1 MATFPKLLSFQNPWK
16 KTLSFFMSG
25 ESPKSGSESLPNWKG
40 ALMLRVEQADLTR
53 EQETELRAKIKEWK
67 PNKDEGQDMFEAK
80 IRYEIAKKEVINRTG
95 KQLGE
100 LTNETITGKDA
111 LVFLEASDGKA
122 LSKLTA
128 PRDLTPGAEL
138 TVDYGIGNPAI
149 NQSKARQAQ
158 RRLGLH
164 HIFDKA
170 PQVTKIQVTQ
180 SAERG
185 GATVTLIRCADGKYR
200 QEGHL
205 KEKRHFEVFQDYKVK
220 VLEIGGK
227 TEAQQVAT
235 ELEAVKR
242 EDADLKAAAT
252 TLQKAQQAEAASTS
266 EVTAEA
272 MAQDRRSA
280 LEMAGV
286 YAPAEKPAPA
296 EATTL
301 SPEAEAAFDAETAK
315 LKSGTEA
322 LIKEVFK
329 REGKES
335 EMVTACKSALDNK
348 KFVSITFKSLEN
360 TSGDEGAT
368 TQGQLQEITL
378 TVVDK
383 KGVNHMYKG
392 VSNQP
397 IGTNLVEKKLPSL
410 VAGAETVKDN
420 YWNNEAFRALF
431 KEMAKNAGGVIP
443 HPTLDSPYA
452 NGVIYGG
459 IRAAGTNGEEGSSE
473 TYVPSARETNSA
485 RLSPN
490 AESAP
495 VDINQI
501 QSLKFGEGARLPDA
515 MKKWTVRD
523 FEANKHRIDYMDQ
536 FWDSLQVLSKQCGRP
551 EMALL
556 KPFLDGDKIT
566 YQELCR
572 QVLGRT
578 PQRVWDEYS
587 EARDAVTYKKDHPE
601 ATNPSSI
608 KKVDALGEKKDQY
621 YTYEELEAL
630 VQNRDDFFVASYRL
644 LEATRLLEKNNASMI
659 LEAGAD
665 ASQDSKEETQAK
677 SAIAVLFNPDDS
689 APLAKRTFAELFR
702 KDQSQFE
709 ASMDQ
714 TQRSYRLQGENVYE
728 GSISSAGAYA
738 QLVGEFIK
746 NGEVDYAGLT
756 ARLNQMKKAGFLFF
770 DNMNEKDRI
779 KIEKQ
784 YAKTFGCESSEV
796 RGKLEAASK
805 VDSTEAQLK
814 TASPFNAQEI
824 LLIQMGMIPETKRTE
839 ASNEAVVDRAR
850 EREIAA
856 TAERVE
862 AATKEQVEAALK
874 EAGLT
879 GEEIK
884 KAEDEILSKMR
895 VSMNERGQF
904 GLALNDLGGKRGN
917 ADAAI
922 GYGKTVVEVPLGDKG
937 RLAVS
942 VGVGAAFIEDMHFT
956 FYPTVGAAVSVSR
969 TFGEQDQNTAG
980 VDAGITVGPGHIGGG
995 IMGSLKF
1002 KAKEKETGTIS
1013 ERARVWYFKL
1023 SAGIAGGV
1031 GAGEGLASVRF
1042 LDLTVGRD
1050 LNSAA
1055 KKKYLELKKRLGN
1068 DAMDRGQAESYARAK
1083 STELKREVSVQEAY
1097 LLKGEELFNVE
1108 LNSYIAKTLEI
1119 YQADIQEATKG
1130 LSEAEAKAYI
1140 KAIEVSIANTYILER
1155 GTDAINEMCSIQFS
1169 NVGVAVGV
1177 GALGGI
1183 VPHFGI
1189 AIKGRR
1195 VVNYVKTGPDMDVVL
1210 EAQIREQLAK
1220 ENPGAVLGAPV
1231 YLGGNLAMNES
1242 GERTVENSMM
1252 TFEQQRSLEGINAR
1266 LKAQGMELVPLEGD
1280 AKKLQLRVRDVDGFV
1295 NIYIDPTSKIQ
1306 AFRAGEPQK
1315 ACVNLDWE
1323 DAFSILRVDN
1333 YTPFKEGGGGVKN
1346 VDIYISDDREK
1357 TPQGIKNRT
1366 GDRLTWRQTDIY
1378 PTGSKK
1384 NLMESATHTARN
1396 TYTEETATYK
1406 NAADLQARN
1415 ADGLG
1420 DLNDADAAK
1429 AREALQAEIRTLL
1442 GQENAPEGQEA
1453 RLAAL
1458 DHMVAE
1464 LIKKGGIS
1472 YEKLTIDAA
1481 YTKSILDAVNS
1492 SFTPKLSSSE
1502 RTYLLQNLLVESRA
1516 RTPGSA
1522 EALKK
1527 HILGWNTRALA
1538 AFCKD
1543 QAVSDS
1549 IMGYYATTL
1558 DNLGGADLASTNL
1571 EQGYAF
1577 NTLIGQGEPGTL
1589 GRGINSKWETK
1600 LAGMQEVT
1608 EANLTTTFKL
1618 SPAQA
1623 KAFMDA
1629 QLREYRYF
1637 GETTPNPMQKL
1648 RSPLGMKLLEQATA
1662 VFGKEKATELVNAM
1676 KSGSIDTTKDY
1687 WKDFNTALQTLE
1699 KGEAYISENGY
1710 TVVPHQHMV
1719 MGFLESCRNFTV
1731 ATNENLETR
1740 DNNRVAGTETH
1751 QTVNGVQSVG
1761 FTSADAAAMGE
1772 KKEVHKGEKKGNSGQ
1787 SSNQGDGEADQGGD
1801 DAHDDDVPPPE
1812 EMFD

>member
-40 ALMLRVEQADLTR
+40 ALMLRAEQADLTR
-53 EQETELRAKIKEWK
+53 DQETELRAKIKEWK
-67 PNKDEGQDMFEAK
+67 PNKNEGQDLFEAK
-80 IRYEIAKKEVINRTG
+80 IRYEIARKAVINRTG
-95 KQLGE
+95 NQLGE

-111 LVFLEASDGKA
+111 LVFLEANDGKA
-122 LSKLTA
+122 LSKMTA

-149 NQSKARQAQ
+149 NQSRAHQAE
-158 RRLGLH
+158 RRLGLQH
-164 HIFDKA
+164 MFANA

-205 KEKRHFEVFQDYKVK
+205 KEKRHFPVYQDYKVK

-227 TEAQQVAT
+227 TEAQQVET

-242 EDADLKAAAT
+242 EDADLKAAGT
-252 TLQKAQQAEAASTS
+252 KLQEAQKAEAASTS

-286 YAPAEKPAPA
+286 YAPAEKPSSV

-301 SPEAEAAFDAETAK
+301 TPEAEAAFDAETAK
-315 LKSGTEA
+315 LKTGTEA

-383 KGVNHMYKG
+383 KGINHVYKG
-392 VSNQP
+392 VSDQP

-431 KEMAKNAGGVIP
+431 KEMAKNTGGVIP
-443 HPTLDSPYA
+443 HPTMDSPYA
-452 NGVIYGG
+452 NGVIYGAV
-459 IRAAGTNGEEGSSE
+459 RAAGTNGEEDSSE
-473 TYVPSARETNSA
+473 TYVPSDKETASSRLTPNSDVQGHVVEDSN
-485 RLSPN
+485 RDGF
-490 AESAP
+490 
-495 VDINQI
+495 VDGSDKPYVDQV
-501 QSLKFGEGARLPDA
+501 QSLKFGEGARLPAA
-515 MKKWTVRD
+515 MKDWTVRD

-551 EMALL
+551 EMELL

-578 PQRVWDEYS
+578 PQRVWDEYA
-587 EARDAVTYKKDHPE
+587 EARAGVAEQKDYAALHPGE
-601 ATNPSSI
+601 PAPTDNAPS
-608 KKVDALGEKKDQY
+608 KVVKTDKALGKDEY
-621 YTYEELEAL
+621 YTYGELKAL
-630 VQNRDDFFVASYRL
+630 VKNRDDFFVASYRL
-644 LEATRLLEKNNASMI
+644 LESTRLLEKNTVSMAMV
-659 LEAGAD
+659 LEAGKD
-665 ASQDSKEETQAK
+665 ASQDTVDEVSAK
-677 SAIAVLFNPDDS
+677 NAIAILFNPDDT
-689 APLAKRTFAELFR
+689 APVAKRTFAELFQD
-702 KDQSQFE
+702 KSEFE

-714 TQRSYRLQGENVYE
+714 MQRSYHLQGENVYE
-728 GSISSAGAYA
+728 GSISSSGAYA
-738 QLVGEFIK
+738 QLVGEFIR
-746 NGEVDYAGLT
+746 NGEVDYVKLT

-770 DNMNEKDRI
+770 DRMNEKDRS
-779 KIEKQ
+779 KLEKQ
-784 YAKTFGCESSEV
+784 YAEKLGCDKTEV
-796 RGKLEAASK
+796 RAKLEAASK
-805 VDSTEAQLK
+805 VDLTEAQLK
-814 TASPFNAQEI
+814 TPNPFNAQEI

-839 ASNEAVVDRAR
+839 ASNEATVDRAR
-850 EREIAA
+850 EREIAT
-856 TAERVE
+856 TAEKVE
-862 AATKEQVEAALK
+862 SATQAQVEAALK

-879 GEEIK
+879 ADEIK
-884 KAEDEILSKMR
+884 VAETAILSRMR

-904 GLALNDLGGKRGN
+904 GLALNQIGGRGGN
-917 ADAAI
+917 DDAAI
-922 GYGKTVVEVPLGDKG
+922 GYGNTVVDIPLGEKG
-937 RLAVS
+937 HLAVS
-942 VGVGAAFIEDMHFT
+942 VGVGAAFIENIHLT

-969 TFGEQDQNTAG
+969 KFGGQDQNTASINAG
-980 VDAGITVGPGHIGGG
+980 VSVGPGHIGGG
-995 IMGSLKF
+995 VMASLKF
-1002 KAKEKETGTIS
+1002 KAQEKAEGTIS
-1013 ERARVWYFKL
+1013 ERARVWYFKVG
-1023 SAGIAGGV
+1023 AGIAGGV

-1042 LDLTVGRD
+1042 LEFEIGRD
-1050 LNSAA
+1050 LDAA
-1055 KKKYLELKKRLGN
+1055 AHKKYLKLKERMGDRF
-1068 DAMDRGQAESYARAK
+1068 DA
-1083 STELKREVSVQEAY
+1083 
-1097 LLKGEELFNVE
+1097 E
-1108 LNSYIAKTLEI
+1108 LNGYVKANLEL
-1119 YQADIQEATKG
+1119 YQADIKQATEG
-1130 LSEAEAKAYI
+1130 MTETEVKAYI
-1140 KAIEVSIANTYILER
+1140 KALEVSIANVYILER
-1155 GTDAINEMCSIQFS
+1155 GADAINEMCAIQFS
-1169 NVGVAVGV
+1169 KVGVGIGF
-1177 GALGGI
+1177 GALGGV
-1183 VPHFGI
+1183 VPYFGI
-1189 AIKGRR
+1189 AIKGRK

-1210 EAQIREQLAK
+1210 EAKVREQLAS
-1220 ENPGAVLGAPV
+1220 ENPGAVLGEPV
-1231 YLGGNLAMNES
+1231 YLGGDLAMNEN
-1242 GERTVENSMM
+1242 GERTVENSIMK
-1252 TFEQQRSLEGINAR
+1252 FEQQRNLEAININ
-1266 LKAQGMELVPLEGD
+1266 LKKQGMELVPLAGD
-1280 AKKLQLRVRDVDGFV
+1280 TKKLQLKVRDVDGFV

-1306 AFRAGEPQK
+1306 AFLSGDK
-1315 ACVNLDWE
+1315 APCINLDWE

-1346 VDIYISDDREK
+1346 VDVYISDNPQK
-1357 TPQGIKNRT
+1357 TPAGIKNRT

-1384 NLMESATHTARN
+1384 NLMESAAHVARN
-1396 TYTEETATYK
+1396 TFTEETATYK
-1406 NAADLQARN
+1406 NAAELQARN

-1429 AREALQAEIRTLL
+1429 ARAALQADIDAFL
-1442 GQENAPEGQEA
+1442 GQEPAPEGQEA

-1458 DHMVAE
+1458 DHMVTE
-1464 LIKKGGIS
+1464 LIKKGSIS
-1472 YEKLTIDAA
+1472 YAKLTIDAA
-1481 YTKSILDAVNS
+1481 YTKSILDAVNAR
-1492 SFTPKLSSSE
+1492 FTPKLSSSE

-1516 RTPGSA
+1516 KTPGSP

-1543 QAVSDS
+1543 QAVSDN

-1577 NTLIGQGEPGTL
+1577 STLIGQGELGTL

-1648 RSPLGMKLLEQATA
+1648 RSPLGMKLLQQASA
-1662 VFGKEKATELVNAM
+1662 IFGMAKSTELNAAI

-1687 WKDFNTALQTLE
+1687 WKDFDKALQTLE

-1710 TVVPHQHMV
+1710 TVIPHQHMV

-1751 QTVNGVQSVG
+1751 QTVNGVQGVG
-1761 FTSADAAAMGE
+1761 FTDASAAVIPEE
-1772 KKEVHKGEKKGNSGQ
+1772 KKSPETGSKAPGSGGQ
-1787 SSNQGDGEADQGGD
+1787 AGQPDKPEQ
-1801 DAHDDDVPPPE
+1801 VRPETPE
-1812 EMFD
+1812 EDPGVAPPA